1 MGADAWSEW
10 AGSAPKALPRMPPV
24 PAGRPELDDLHALI
38 VHWAARLVGTGD
50 ALLWLADDGQRLVVR
65 SGTGRFSASVGRSF
79 RKGEGLAG
87 EVWQT
92 ATPLA
97 MTARRPLPDRLGER
111 RGQQG
116 VAAGLCVPLVA
127 GGSVVGVLG
136 VAWSEP
142 GRVVGHAETELLRG
156 LGELAGVAI
165 DRAGRLAASGPEP
178 AERGRGQGWLPGAE
192 ERYRALSEQ
201 IPAVLYSEVNTP
213 GGAVV
218 YKSPQNQQ
226 LLGYTTEEAMQPD
239 FWKTLLHPEDRERV
253 LADNERCDRT
263 GDPWHVEYRVFAK
276 DGRVVWLRDH
286 AVLVR
291 GEHGEP
297 DFWQGYHIDIT
308 EQKQAEAAL
317 RQALERERQAL
328 ERERQAAHQ
337 LRALDAMKNT
347 FLDAVSHELR
357 TALAAVIGIALTL
370 KRARSRLGEEDTVD
384 LVDRLVANA
393 GKLDRLLTDLLDLDR
408 LSKGIVAPQRSRTDL
423 AALVG
428 RVAEEWRQR
437 SGRRL
442 EVVVEPVVAWVD
454 AAKVE
459 RVVENLLAN
468 AGRHTA
474 PDTPVWVRVA
484 RRGEGCCWPLRMPV
498 AESRRSCGRPCLNRS
513 AGDPGRM
520 RIRRGWASA
529 CRWWP
534 ASPSCTAGGPGS
546 RTARVA
552 ARRFGSCSQT
562 PPSQRMWAAATPGEP
577 VCACCW
583 WGSSAAL
590 ARVGCANSFM
600 QLAGA
605 RAGDRRGG
613 RVGAQRSGSPRQ

>member
-10 AGSAPKALPRMPPV
+10 AGSAPEAPPGMPSV
-24 PAGRPELDDLHALI
+24 PACPPELDDLHERI
-38 VHWAARLVGTGD
+38 VHWAARLIGTRD
-50 ALLWLADDGQRLVVR
+50 ALLWLVEEDGQRLVVR
-65 SGTGRFSASVGRSF
+65 CGIGRFCASVDRGLHM
-79 RKGEGLAG
+79 GEALAG

-92 ATPLA
+92 GTPLA
-97 MTARRPLPDRLGER
+97 VTEQRPLPDRLGEG

-116 VAAGLCVPLVA
+116 MGAGLCVPLVA
-127 GGSVVGVLG
+127 GGSVVGVVG
-136 VAWSEP
+136 VAWSQP
-142 GRVVGHAETELLRG
+142 GRVVGHAEIELLRG
-156 LGELAGVAI
+156 FGELAGVAI
-165 DRAGRLAASGPEP
+165 DRAGRLAATGPEP

-201 IPAVLYSEVNTP
+201 IPAVLYSEVHAP
-213 GGAVV
+213 GGSVI
-218 YKSPQNQQ
+218 YHSPQNRG
-226 LLGYTTEEAMQPD
+226 LLGYTPEEAMQPG
-239 FWKTLLHPEDRERV
+239 FWKSLVHPQDRERV
-253 LADNERCDRT
+253 LAEDERCERT

-297 DFWQGYHIDIT
+297 DFWQGYYIDIT
-308 EQKQAEAAL
+308 EQKRAEDTL

-357 TALAAVIGIALTL
+357 TPLATVIGIALTL
-370 KRARSRLGEEDTVD
+370 KRAGSRLAEEDTVD

-423 AALVG
+423 AALVS
-428 RVAEEWRQR
+428 RVATEWRQR

-468 AGRHTA
+468 AGRHTT

-484 RRGEGCCWPLRMPV
+484 RRDKGVLLAVE
-498 AESRRSCGRPCLNRS
+498 
-513 AGDPGRM
+513 D
-520 RIRRGWASA
+520 
-529 CRWWP
+529 
-534 ASPSCTAGGPGS
+534 AGGGVPRELRAALFEPFRQGPG
-546 RTARVA
+546 THAH
-552 ARRFGSCSQT
+552 
-562 PPSQRMWAAATPGEP
+562 TPG
-577 VCACCW
+577 V
-583 WGSSAAL
+583 GIGLSL
-590 ARVGCANSFM
+590 VARFAE
-600 QLAGA
+600 LH
-605 RAGDRRGG
+605 GG
-613 RVGAQRSGSPRQ
+613 RAWVQDRPGGGASFRVLLPDPAQPAEVDGRNAR